1 MSATDLNAVR
11 SADPSFDADEF
22 LVAATAL
29 FRDVRSAYS
38 QGHLDTVAGR
48 ISPGLVAIFDR
59 QSRFLTSERT
69 MSAIDSVTAELHG
82 IEMASDGELRTV
94 VRFDVTG
101 RLGVVALSA
110 DVPPATQLTAL
121 PTRRWFEIWRLS
133 RPCGFATPPPATNCP
148 ACGAPITGESHCH
161 YCNALLIDA
170 TANFRVDAIECMG

>member
-121 PTRRWFEIWRLS
+121 PTRHWS
-133 RPCGFATPPPATNCP
+133 RSGGSHDPAASPPRRQQRTARRVVRRSQVNRTATTATRC
-148 ACGAPITGESHCH
+148 
-161 YCNALLIDA
+161 
-170 TANFRVDAIECMG
+170 